1 MQAYEW
7 LSGTAG
13 WNRRTDLL
21 TDSNSCIINIG
32 WMDVPLPYLQLDT
45 LGWHHHGRLI

>member
-13 WNRRTDLL
+13 WNHRTDLLL
-21 TDSNSCIINIG
+21 TDSNSRIINTG
-32 WMDVPLPYLQLDT
+32 WMDGCATAPFT
-45 LGWHHHGRLI
+45 T